1 MPPTFSPQ
9 KLSRKPLLSEN
20 SNGRLWSNT
29 LLTETLPANGGRNA
43 PVSASVGTLIAT
55 VAVVGPRAA
64 CSCAVPGPTP
74 TTLPARTT
82 ATIES
87 LDDQEMLS
95 LGKAIPFTLV
105 VKAMALPTGTVLV
118 VAAGESEQASVA
130 AAIRIAGRRRL

>member
-1 MPPTFSPQ
+1 
-9 KLSRKPLLSEN
+9 
-20 SNGRLWSNT
+20 
-29 LLTETLPANGGRNA
+29 
-43 PVSASVGTLIAT
+43 
-55 VAVVGPRAA
+55 
-64 CSCAVPGPTP
+64 
-74 TTLPARTT
+74 LPARTT

-105 VKAMALPTGTVLV
+105 VKAMALPTGTVIVVAGGGSVDVLV